1 MFPGPAAFGPP
12 PGAPP
17 QPWSGPVPPAAG
29 RPPLTGAR
37 LAVLV
42 GLVSAVVAALV
53 TSLVFV
59 AAGSPRSSQPAASAA
74 PGAVPDVAGILDET
88 EASVVSVHTGEG
100 DPSALFGGAG
110 TGVIISDDGLVLTNA
125 HVVNATGGIT
135 LTLADGTEV
144 QAELVGSMPDD
155 DVALVQI
162 VNPPADLRAATL
174 GSSDAL
180 AVGDAVVAIGNAL
193 NLGGRPTVTTGIL
206 SAKDR
211 TIQAPNL
218 TLRNLLQTDAAINP
232 GNSGGP
238 LLNAAGEVVGINTA
252 IISDA
257 QNIGFAIP
265 IDKVRPLI
273 DDIRDGKATITLDTA
288 FLGVS
293 STSVADTSSATLEE
307 YSVDATTGAFVQE
320 VQDGSPAAAAD
331 LRVGDVIVA
340 VDDEPTATS
349 SDVVA
354 AIREHQPGDTITIT
368 VERRGERLDLEATVG
383 SRRDLQSST
392 STTEPGG

>member
-1 MFPGPAAFGPP
+1 MAGAGDAARPCPLRRPCRPAAGPPPVAPPTGMFPGPAAFGPP
-12 PGAPP
+12 PATPP
-17 QPWSGPVPPAAG
+17 QAWPDPVPPAAG

-162 VNPPADLRAATL
+162 VDPPSDLRAATL
-174 GSSDAL
+174 GSSDDL
-180 AVGDAVVAIGNAL
+180 AVGEAVVAIGNAL

-211 TIQAPNL
+211 TIQAR
-218 TLRNLLQTDAAINP
+218 T
-232 GNSGGP
+232 
-238 LLNAAGEVVGINTA
+238 
-252 IISDA
+252 
-257 QNIGFAIP
+257 
-265 IDKVRPLI
+265 
-273 DDIRDGKATITLDTA
+273 
-288 FLGVS
+288 
-293 STSVADTSSATLEE
+293 
-307 YSVDATTGAFVQE
+307 
-320 VQDGSPAAAAD
+320 
-331 LRVGDVIVA
+331 
-340 VDDEPTATS
+340 
-349 SDVVA
+349 
-354 AIREHQPGDTITIT
+354 
-368 VERRGERLDLEATVG
+368 
-383 SRRDLQSST
+383 
-392 STTEPGG
+392 